1 MTKEQKQKKEIAEKT
16 ILTLYTKYINKKK
29 ETVTKTVSFLL
40 RELKNILGE
49 VCLVSNKRVR
59 LTTI

>member
-40 RELKNILGE
+40 ALAEKIL
-49 VCLVSNKRVR
+49 
-59 LTTI
+59 

>member
-16 ILTLYTKYINKKK
+16 ILSLYTKYINKKK

-40 RELKNILGE
+40 ALAKKYFGRGVFTNNIDD
-49 VCLVSNKRVR
+49 
-59 LTTI
+59 